1 MELIADRK
9 AAVFKYAYIFKSS
22 LNLGNCNLHVRSNLL
37 KIFLNNNRRML
48 FSASK
53 FSSLTRWNFFPDLSN
68 LDQITPPLFR
78 ILLDLALL
86 G

>member
-9 AAVFKYAYIFKSS
+9 AAVLKYTYIFKSS

-37 KIFLNNNRRML
+37 KIFLNNNRRMS

-53 FSSLTRWNFFPDLSN
+53 FPSLTRWNFFSQTFQTLIK
-68 LDQITPPLFR
+68 LHPPFSVFYL
-78 ILLDLALL
+78 I
-86 G
+86 